1 MRSVLAFFIAGWLGG
16 GLVGCLAGT
25 LDANS
30 RPAVIPKLSELPEDH
45 AQRDA
50 VLDQSHETA
59 GPEQRKGMT
68 KKERKIETAA
78 ALAAALIGDAF
89 SSDHNVTIGVSTD
102 TDPVKPAHVHV
113 DGEPREPAGQGAG
126 SATPAVVQPPP
137 GDLLPWVKLE

>member
-1 MRSVLAFFIAGWLGG
+1 MRLVLALLLG
-16 GLVGCLAGT
+16 GCLAGS

-68 KKERKIETAA
+68 KKERKVETAA
-78 ALAAALIGDAF
+78 ALAAAIIGDAF

-102 TDPVKPAHVHV
+102 TDPVKPTHVHV
-113 DGEPREPAGQGAG
+113 DGERTEPAGQGSG
-126 SATPAVVQPPP
+126 SATNAVVEPRP
-137 GDLLPWVKLE
+137 GDLLPWVKLK

>member
-1 MRSVLAFFIAGWLGG
+1 MRFVLALLLG
-16 GLVGCLAGT
+16 GCLAGS

-68 KKERKIETAA
+68 KTERKVETAA
-78 ALAAALIGDAF
+78 AYAAAIIGDMF
-89 SSDHNVTIGVSTD
+89 SSDHNVTFGVAFD
-102 TDPVKPAHVHV
+102 EKV
-113 DGEPREPAGQGAG
+113 DHSQLHREEAG
-126 SATPAVVQPPP
+126 SGSGSGSAAVVEPPS
-137 GDLLPWVKLE
+137 GDLMPWVKLK

>member
-1 MRSVLAFFIAGWLGG
+1 MRFLLAIAFAAWLG
-16 GLVGCLAGT
+16 GCLAGS

-59 GPEQRKGMT
+59 GPEQRKGLT

-78 ALAAALIGDAF
+78 ALAAAIIGDAF

-102 TDPVKPAHVHV
+102 TDPVKPYE
-113 DGEPREPAGQGAG
+113 DPDAGSGSGSG
-126 SATPAVVQPPP
+126 SATPVEPTE
-137 GDLLPWVKLE
+137 LMPWVKLK

>member
-1 MRSVLAFFIAGWLGG
+1 MRFVLALLLG
-16 GLVGCLAGT
+16 GCLAFS

-68 KKERKIETAA
+68 KTERKVETAA
-78 ALAAALIGDAF
+78 AYAAAIIGDMF
-89 SSDHNVTIGVSTD
+89 SSDHNVTFGVAFD
-102 TDPVKPAHVHV
+102 EKV
-113 DGEPREPAGQGAG
+113 DNSQLRKQPEGSGSGSG
-126 SATPAVVQPPP
+126 SAVVEPPS
-137 GDLLPWVKLE
+137 GDLMPWVKLK

>member
-1 MRSVLAFFIAGWLGG
+1 MRFVLVIFFAGWLGG
-16 GLVGCLAGT
+16 CLAGS

-59 GPEQRKGMT
+59 GPEQRKGLT

-78 ALAAALIGDAF
+78 ALAAAIIGDAF

-102 TDPVKPAHVHV
+102 TDQVKPMSKYE
-113 DGEPREPAGQGAG
+113 DPEAGSGSGSG
-126 SATPAVVQPPP
+126 SATPVEPTE
-137 GDLLPWVKLE
+137 LMPWVKLK

>member
-1 MRSVLAFFIAGWLGG
+1 MRFVLAIVFAGWLGG
-16 GLVGCLAGT
+16 CLAGS

-59 GPEQRKGMT
+59 GPEQRKGLT

-78 ALAAALIGDAF
+78 ALAAAIIGDAF

-102 TDPVKPAHVHV
+102 TDPVKPMSKYE
-113 DGEPREPAGQGAG
+113 DPDAGSGSGSG
-126 SATPAVVQPPP
+126 SATPVEPTE
-137 GDLLPWVKLE
+137 LMPWVKLK

>member
-1 MRSVLAFFIAGWLGG
+1 MRSVLALLFIGFA
-16 GLVGCLAGT
+16 GCLAGT

-89 SSDHNVTIGVSTD
+89 SSDHNVTIGLSTD
-102 TDPVKPAHVHV
+102 TDPVKPAHIHV
-113 DGEPREPAGQGAG
+113 DGEPTEPAGQGSG
-126 SATPAVVQPPP
+126 SATPVVVQPPS
-137 GDLLPWVKLE
+137 GDLLPWVKLK